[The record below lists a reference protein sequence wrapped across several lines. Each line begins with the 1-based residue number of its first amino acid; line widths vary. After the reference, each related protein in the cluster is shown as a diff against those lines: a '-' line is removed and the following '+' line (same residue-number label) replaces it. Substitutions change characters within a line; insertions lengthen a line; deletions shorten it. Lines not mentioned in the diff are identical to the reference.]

1 MGGSSVAISSMAGA
15 VAAGLVDPTT
25 IATAFNR
32 LFRVNNVS
40 NTSFT
45 SPERRSRAGVV
56 MYKNGGNVF
65 PLDPRASQRIV
76 VVVVVVVVDRCCRPH
91 SGRQHEHPRL
101 AARCLCVLQGLMQ
114 L

>member
-1 MGGSSVAISSMAGA
+1 M
-15 VAAGLVDPTT
+15 AGLVDPTT
-25 IATAFNR
+25 IATAFKR

-45 SPERRSRAGVV
+45 SPDRRSRAGVV

-65 PLDPRASQRIV
+65 PLDSRASQRIV
-76 VVVVVVVVDRCCRPH
+76 VVSPTAAGTT
-91 SGRQHEHPRL
+91 SILGNYAHPL